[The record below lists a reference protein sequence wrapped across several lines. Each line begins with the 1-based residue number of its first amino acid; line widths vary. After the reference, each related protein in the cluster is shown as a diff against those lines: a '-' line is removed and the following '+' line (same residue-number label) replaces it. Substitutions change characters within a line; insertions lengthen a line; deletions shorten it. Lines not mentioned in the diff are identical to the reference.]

1 MEYTLVTRGRTVLI
15 HTEAE
20 PFAAALRKTTEY
32 AVRRG
37 TVSARETVSETV
49 LLRDGELLENGLR
62 LFAGAADRP
71 GCSLTLRF
79 TELDAGMRIDMEGTE
94 GYAWQFTF
102 PADLSAG
109 VFGGGEQYRK
119 LNLSGHK
126 ITNLVS
132 EHITLPTILKKG
144 LLPAPLAGLREP
156 EDIGSYAPIP
166 TYVFG
171 DGSLL
176 SFDVDTGGT
185 ADFTGPRPVF
195 TFDACPRSV
204 TFLFARRFR
213 DLLKEQNKLRP
224 NRQFLPDWAMGGMIL
239 AVQGGTDRILEM
251 AFRAQDAGMPVAGIW
266 SQDWCGCKK
275 TVMGYQVNWNWEAD
289 QALYPELAA
298 AIRKLQER
306 GIRFLAYLNPYLVKD
321 GPLYRYAKQKG
332 YLITHPD
339 GSIYHMKS
347 TTFEAGM
354 LDLTNPEA
362 ARYIKETLIQKNML
376 DLGVKGYMA
385 DFGEYLPLDCVLH
398 SGDPAVLHN
407 QWPVLWAKLN
417 REATTEYGDPDVFFF
432 TRSGYRGIEE
442 YAPILWNGDQHVD
455 FSKDYGMPCI
465 LPATFSLGFS
475 GVPLV
480 HADCGGFF
488 SFLRMSRSDEL
499 LRRWLELSAFSV
511 CMRSH
516 EGIQPGRNAQP
527 YDERILPEA
536 ARFARMHQALLPYL
550 KHVLRE
556 AQAGVPALRPD
567 FFETGD
573 LEQHYDD
580 YSYYL
585 GQDLF
590 VAPVVTAH
598 TKKRTVYLPEGTWI
612 HLLTGERYS
621 AGFHKVP
628 APIGSPAVF
637 YREGSAFTSTFLAC
651 RAAGRP

>member
-1 MEYTLVTRGRTVLI
+1 
-15 HTEAE
+15 
-20 PFAAALRKTTEY
+20 
-32 AVRRG
+32 
-37 TVSARETVSETV
+37 
-49 LLRDGELLENGLR
+49 
-62 LFAGAADRP
+62 
-71 GCSLTLRF
+71 
-79 TELDAGMRIDMEGTE
+79 
-94 GYAWQFTF
+94 
-102 PADLSAG
+102 
-109 VFGGGEQYRK
+109 
-119 LNLSGHK
+119 
-126 ITNLVS
+126 
-132 EHITLPTILKKG
+132 
-144 LLPAPLAGLREP
+144 
-156 EDIGSYAPIP
+156 
-166 TYVFG
+166 
-171 DGSLL
+171 
-176 SFDVDTGGT
+176 
-185 ADFTGPRPVF
+185 
-195 TFDACPRSV
+195 
-204 TFLFARRFR
+204 
-213 DLLKEQNKLRP
+213 
-224 NRQFLPDWAMGGMIL
+224 
-239 AVQGGTDRILEM
+239 
-251 AFRAQDAGMPVAGIW
+251 
-266 SQDWCGCKK
+266 
-275 TVMGYQVNWNWEAD
+275 
-289 QALYPELAA
+289 
-298 AIRKLQER
+298 
-306 GIRFLAYLNPYLVKD
+306 
-321 GPLYRYAKQKG
+321 
-332 YLITHPD
+332 
-339 GSIYHMKS
+339 
-347 TTFEAGM
+347 
-354 LDLTNPEA
+354 
-362 ARYIKETLIQKNML
+362 
-376 DLGVKGYMA
+376 
-385 DFGEYLPLDCVLH
+385 
-398 SGDPAVLHN
+398 
-407 QWPVLWAKLN
+407 
-417 REATTEYGDPDVFFF
+417 
-432 TRSGYRGIEE
+432 
-442 YAPILWNGDQHVD
+442 
-455 FSKDYGMPCI
+455 MPCI